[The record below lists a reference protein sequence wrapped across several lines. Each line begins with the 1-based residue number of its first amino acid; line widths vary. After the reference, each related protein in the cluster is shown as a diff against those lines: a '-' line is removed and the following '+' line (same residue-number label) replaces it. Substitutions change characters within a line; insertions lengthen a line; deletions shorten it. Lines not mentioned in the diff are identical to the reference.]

1 MVRFLRCLPVPILF
15 LLASPPVIRAH
26 PANLS
31 LPANLPAILD
41 HIYSGHHDQALQ
53 EIHELE
59 SQSPNDPLGYLL
71 EAEAEWWPIWCVSAE
86 FKYGMTMAR
95 HHDKGPADQHYLD
108 LTTKAYSLADAGLRQ
123 QDSAE
128 MHLYEAMA
136 DALASRLY
144 SLRGEY
150 RATAR
155 AGVRAREN
163 FQKAIAMDPSLSDAY
178 TGLGLYNYYVDTLST
193 LARLLRFVMGI
204 PGGSKEEGVRQLE
217 RAIREGTITP
227 PVARF
232 YLALNLENYD
242 QQYEQALEVIR
253 PLVEKHPD
261 NPMFQ
266 LVQGD
271 LYAKLGRKKQAEV
284 AYRAALTGAAQE
296 PNPKC
301 CANLTRL
308 GQESLAAIG
317 SH

>member
-1 MVRFLRCLPVPILF
+1 MVRFLRCLPVPIL
-15 LLASPPVIRAH
+15 LMLACPPVVRGGTTDF
-26 PANLS
+26 P
-31 LPANLPAILD
+31 LPANLQAILD

-59 SQSPNDPLGYLL
+59 SRSPSDPLGYLL

-95 HHDKGPADQHYLD
+95 HHEKGPADQHYLD
-108 LTTKAYSLADAGLRQ
+108 LTAKAYSLADASLRQ

-128 MHLYEAMA
+128 MHLYAAMA
-136 DALASRLY
+136 DALASRMY

-155 AGVRAREN
+155 AGVRGREN
-163 FQKAIAMDPSLSDAY
+163 FQRAIAMDSALADAY

-204 PGGSKEEGVRQLE
+204 PGGSKVEGVQQLE
-217 RAIREGTITP
+217 RAIREGKITP

-242 QQYEQALEVIR
+242 QQYEQALQVIG
-253 PLVEKHPD
+253 PLVEKYPD
-261 NPMFQ
+261 NPIFQ
-266 LVQGD
+266 LVKGD
-271 LYAKLGRKKQAEV
+271 LYAKLGRKALAE
-284 AYRAALTGAAQE
+284 ASYRATISATAQE
-296 PNPKC
+296 TNPEC
-301 CANLTRL
+301 RANLARL
-308 GQESLAAIG
+308 GQESLTAIG
-317 SH
+317 AH

>member
-1 MVRFLRCLPVPILF
+1 
-15 LLASPPVIRAH
+15 
-26 PANLS
+26 
-31 LPANLPAILD
+31 
-41 HIYSGHHDQALQ
+41 
-53 EIHELE
+53 
-59 SQSPNDPLGYLL
+59 
-71 EAEAEWWPIWCVSAE
+71 
-86 FKYGMTMAR
+86 
-95 HHDKGPADQHYLD
+95 
-108 LTTKAYSLADAGLRQ
+108 
-123 QDSAE
+123 
-128 MHLYEAMA
+128 MHLYAAMA

-155 AGVRAREN
+155 VGVRAREN

-204 PGGSKEEGVRQLE
+204 PGGSKEQGIQQLE

-242 QQYEQALEVIR
+242 QQYEQALQVIQ
-253 PLVEKHPD
+253 PLVEKYPD
-261 NPMFQ
+261 NAIFQ

-271 LYAKLGRKKQAEV
+271 LYAKLGRKAQAE
-284 AYRAALTGAAQE
+284 ASYRAAISAAALE
-296 PNPKC
+296 PNPQC
-301 CANLTRL
+301 RANLSRL

-317 SH
+317 SHEGGIRNSH